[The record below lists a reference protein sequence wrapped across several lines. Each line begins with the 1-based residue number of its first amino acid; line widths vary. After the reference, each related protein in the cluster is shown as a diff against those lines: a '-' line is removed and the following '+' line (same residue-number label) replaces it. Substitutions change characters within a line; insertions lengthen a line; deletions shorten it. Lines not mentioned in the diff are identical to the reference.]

1 MRLRVSGPEGTV
13 DAMPHVR
20 WLLLAVLLGG
30 CVTAF
35 PKEVTQTADRSI
47 TLAALRADPVAYVG
61 KRVILGGEII
71 ATRAKTGETEIEIL
85 GRKLNSDDA
94 PEPGDRS
101 DGRLL
106 VRAAQF
112 LDPAV
117 YAQGRRVT
125 ILGTVRSAEQRTVG
139 DAPYLFPVVD
149 TERIRL
155 WPSVRTADS
164 YYPYGP
170 YPYYPWGVYVYP
182 GFRYRYWHRW

>member
-1 MRLRVSGPEGTV
+1 MMSH
-13 DAMPHVR
+13 AR
-20 WLLLAVLLGG
+20 WLLLALLLGG

-47 TLAALRADPVAYVG
+47 TLAALRADPVAQVG
-61 KRVILGGEII
+61 KRVILGGEILT
-71 ATRAKTGETEIEIL
+71 TRAKTGETEIEIL
-85 GRKLNSDDA
+85 GRKLNSDDS
-94 PEPGDRS
+94 PDPSDRS
-101 DGRLL
+101 DGRFL
-106 VRAAQF
+106 VRTAQF

-139 DAPYLFPVVD
+139 DAPYVFPAID
-149 TERIRL
+149 MERIRL
-155 WPSVRTADS
+155 WPNVRVADY

-182 GFRYRYWHRW
+182 SFRYRYWHRW